1 MSAPLSL
8 PTRMRDRNGLFS
20 MVAVDQRESL
30 RAMLARSG
38 ELPVTDE
45 RMRRFKVE
53 VAGALSPVASALLVD
68 IDFGLQPILEA
79 DVLADGCDLIVA
91 LDAIHYDERGVPQ
104 ATRLRRD
111 LLGASWDKRVA
122 GFKFLVLW
130 TPEEWLGCRPE
141 NVREFIEEAARAGV
155 DSVLEVVVREADGST
170 PTPERQAELVLA
182 AAKQTAPLGATLY
195 KAEVPFRNLASE
207 EDVVGAS
214 RQITEAV
221 TSPWVVLSSGV
232 PADQF
237 PEAVAR
243 TARGGAEGF
252 LAGRAIWSNATALTG
267 AAMTDYLTSQSV
279 DTLAGLRESLRLGAA
294 HSTCS

>member
-1 MSAPLSL
+1 VHFFDRHFFLHRGHGPRVSERILNRAFAAPVELIGNWNN
-8 PTRMRDRNGLFS
+8 D
-20 MVAVDQRESL
+20 
-30 RAMLARSG
+30 SG
-38 ELPVTDE
+38 
-45 RMRRFKVE
+45 
-53 VAGALSPVASALLVD
+53 
-68 IDFGLQPILEA
+68 
-79 DVLADGCDLIVA
+79 
-91 LDAIHYDERGVPQ
+91 
-104 ATRLRRD
+104 
-111 LLGASWDKRVA
+111 
-122 GFKFLVLW
+122 
-130 TPEEWLGCRPE
+130 
-141 NVREFIEEAARAGV
+141 AGV